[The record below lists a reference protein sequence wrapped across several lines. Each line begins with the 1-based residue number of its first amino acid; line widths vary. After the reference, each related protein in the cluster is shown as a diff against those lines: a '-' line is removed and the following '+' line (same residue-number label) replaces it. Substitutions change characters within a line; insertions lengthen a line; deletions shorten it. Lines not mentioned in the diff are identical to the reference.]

1 MQLQLPHLV
10 SKRHFIPEGSPKLSR
25 SYPHPVGGTIKRA
38 LDVSVAL
45 TALVFFSPLFLLVVL
60 LLKIADPGPA
70 FFRHRRVGFEGCMF
84 DCLKFRT
91 MICNGD
97 EILARYLSA
106 FPDAAHEW
114 QSTRKLKNDPRVTV
128 VGHVLRQLSLDELP
142 QLWNV
147 VRGDMSIVG
156 PRPIV
161 PDEIR
166 LYGSSAVHYFR
177 ARPGI
182 TGAWQVSG
190 RNHVSYRQRVSLDRQ
205 YVENWSL
212 RNDFIIILKTIPAVI
227 THRGTY

>member
-106 FPDAAHEW
+106 FPDAAHE
-114 QSTRKLKNDPRVTV
+114 
-128 VGHVLRQLSLDELP
+128 
-142 QLWNV
+142 
-147 VRGDMSIVG
+147 
-156 PRPIV
+156 
-161 PDEIR
+161 
-166 LYGSSAVHYFR
+166 
-177 ARPGI
+177 
-182 TGAWQVSG
+182 
-190 RNHVSYRQRVSLDRQ
+190 
-205 YVENWSL
+205 
-212 RNDFIIILKTIPAVI
+212 
-227 THRGTY
+227 

>member
-1 MQLQLPHLV
+1 
-10 SKRHFIPEGSPKLSR
+10 
-25 SYPHPVGGTIKRA
+25 
-38 LDVSVAL
+38 
-45 TALVFFSPLFLLVVL
+45 VFFSPLFLLVVL

-70 FFRHRRVGFEGCMF
+70 FFWHRRVGFEGCMF

-91 MICNGD
+91 MICNGY